1 MQFLPLSCQQDTTHH
16 FLMWVP
22 IEFLAIV
29 FFLHPSGII
38 SVSPP
43 VLSPCNQQAWL
54 VAPSRASKAVDDS
67 DAYCKRPSRPDAPA
81 VRLVLQ
87 PAMLARETWRSSFC
101 SRSSLGYMLGCVAA
115 KKGTKKL
122 ETYTPAKQWRSKQLS
137 GIIISLVGWLPSWG
151 CTDGETVGA
160 CVRRDAVISWRDR
173 ATFMGM
179 PLLGRQAGRAA
190 ALVETRPVPHAQTRP
205 MASWR
210 CRQTAH
216 AKEITQEHQHIESCF
231 SHCWSRR
238 RNHFYWETVYSF
250 PFSLQ
255 TNLVPHQFFFIWQYS
270 DTICS
275 FRLTMSLGRFRSYMH
290 VLPFSLF
297 LAANKC

>member
-1 MQFLPLSCQQDTTHH
+1 MSARHYPSFPHLGPYWIFGNS
-16 FLMWVP
+16 
-22 IEFLAIV
+22 
-29 FFLHPSGII
+29 FLHPSDII

-54 VAPSRASKAVDDS
+54 VAPSRASKALDDS

-122 ETYTPAKQWRSKQLS
+122 ETYTPTKQWRSKQLS

-151 CTDGETVGA
+151 CTDGETVCA
-160 CVRRDAVISWRDR
+160 CVGRDAVISWRQGNIYGD
-173 ATFMGM
+173 ATIG
-179 PLLGRQAGRAA
+179 
-190 ALVETRPVPHAQTRP
+190 E
-205 MASWR
+205 ASWTCSGS
-210 CRQTAH
+210 CRDTAGT
-216 AKEITQEHQHIESCF
+216 ACSDSADGVMAMQADGTCQRNRAGYQHIKSCF

-255 TNLVPHQFFFIWQYS
+255 TNLVPHQFFLS
-270 DTICS
+270 DIV
-275 FRLTMSLGRFRSYMH
+275 FGYHL
-290 VLPFSLF
+290 
-297 LAANKC
+297 